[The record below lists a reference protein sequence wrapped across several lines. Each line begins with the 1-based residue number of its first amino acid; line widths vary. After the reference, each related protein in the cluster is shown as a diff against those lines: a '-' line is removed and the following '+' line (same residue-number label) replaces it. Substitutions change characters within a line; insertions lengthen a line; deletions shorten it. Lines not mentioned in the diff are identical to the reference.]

1 MNAVVEWIVANRTL
15 LIVLGLIALAFL
27 ALRTQQSALPE
38 SGLDSLA
45 APGKP
50 VVLEV
55 FSNT

>member
-1 MNAVVEWIVANRTL
+1 MGAIVEWIVANRTL
-15 LIVLGLIALAFL
+15 LIVLGLIVLAFL
-27 ALRTQQSALPE
+27 ALRTQQSMLPE
-38 SGLDSLA
+38 NGLASLA